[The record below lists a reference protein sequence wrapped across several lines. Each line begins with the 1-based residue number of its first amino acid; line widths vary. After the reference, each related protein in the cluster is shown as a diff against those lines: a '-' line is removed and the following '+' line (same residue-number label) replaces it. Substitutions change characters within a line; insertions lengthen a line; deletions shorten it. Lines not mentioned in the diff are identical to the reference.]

1 MLTADD
7 GVSSP
12 ARICGTRFCHI
23 QELPAD
29 SEITLYSVSGSAPA
43 RMPSASASA
52 AVAMCTPASNWFTIL
67 TVLPTPISSP
77 RRQTLVE
84 IASNTGPALANAA
97 SDPDPITVIVPA
109 LAPTEPPETGLSS
122 GTTQGAALL
131 LPL

>member
-84 IASNTGPALANAA
+84 IASKTGPALANAA
-97 SDPDPITVIVPA
+97 SDPDPITGLVA
-109 LAPTEPPETGLSS
+109 NLAPPAPQ
-122 GTTQGAALL
+122 GTATPGPRTRAQA
-131 LPL
+131 